1 MPELFRRREIPV
13 DVALVQT
20 SPPDR
25 KGYFSLG
32 VSLDIVKAAIAG
44 ASLVVAQVNSNM
56 PRVHGDTFVHL
67 SDLDYIIEHD
77 EPLLEYHPRRLEDNV
92 AAKIGYYAAQIIED
106 GDTIQVGYG
115 SAPDA
120 VLAHLS
126 GKKHL
131 GVHTDLLSDG
141 LIELLK
147 SGVIDNSKK
156 TINRGKTVATY
167 CMGSCDT
174 YRYLHDHPGIEFK
187 EIDYTNNPLVIA
199 RHHNMVA
206 INGALEIDLTGQVTA
221 ESIGK
226 TFYSGSAGIPICAR
240 RRLARGKPSSCCR
253 LRRTRAPLRALSLF
267 ERGRRRDLNRGDIQ
281 YVVTEYGLAY
291 LHGKNIRERPCL

>member
-131 GVHTDLLSDG
+131 AS
-141 LIELLK
+141 
-147 SGVIDNSKK
+147 
-156 TINRGKTVATY
+156 
-167 CMGSCDT
+167 
-174 YRYLHDHPGIEFK
+174 
-187 EIDYTNNPLVIA
+187 
-199 RHHNMVA
+199 
-206 INGALEIDLTGQVTA
+206 
-221 ESIGK
+221 
-226 TFYSGSAGIPICAR
+226 IPI
-240 RRLARGKPSSCCR
+240 S
-253 LRRTRAPLRALSLF
+253 
-267 ERGRRRDLNRGDIQ
+267 
-281 YVVTEYGLAY
+281 
-291 LHGKNIRERPCL
+291 